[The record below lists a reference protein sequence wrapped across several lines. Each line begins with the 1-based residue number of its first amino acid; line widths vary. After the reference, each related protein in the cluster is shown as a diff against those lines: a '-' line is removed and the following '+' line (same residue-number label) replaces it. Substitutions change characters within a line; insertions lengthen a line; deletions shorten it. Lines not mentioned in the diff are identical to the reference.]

1 MSVTKDEVRHIAHLA
16 RLRVSEDRLDTLAS
30 ELNGILDWIEQLDEV
45 DVEGVEAMTTAVE
58 SSLPMRE
65 DKVTAAGDR
74 DRDPLRH
81 DDVTFSHSSRGTYA
95 AGMLVFA
102 AVIGDAALIAE
113 VIDVDTHGR
122 DPRAVPGAP
131 APPRADAGAFSS
143 SLPPTQR
150 EIEGAGGEMWYEAR
164 HIGAGRAA

>member
-1 MSVTKDEVRHIAHLA
+1 MQQFELLHNATFPRGYPVTPPLK
-16 RLRVSEDRLDTLAS
+16 
-30 ELNGILDWIEQLDEV
+30 
-45 DVEGVEAMTTAVE
+45 TA
-58 SSLPMRE
+58 LLCTPYNRP
-65 DKVTAAGDR
+65 A
-74 DRDPLRH
+74 
-81 DDVTFSHSSRGTYA
+81 
-95 AGMLVFA
+95 FA

>member
-74 DRDPLRH
+74 D
-81 DDVTFSHSSRGTYA
+81 
-95 AGMLVFA
+95 
-102 AVIGDAALIAE
+102 AVLKNAPKSEEGFF
-113 VIDVDTHGR
+113 VV
-122 DPRAVPGAP
+122 PKAV
-131 APPRADAGAFSS
+131 
-143 SLPPTQR
+143 
-150 EIEGAGGEMWYEAR
+150 E
-164 HIGAGRAA
+164 

>member
-1 MSVTKDEVRHIAHLA
+1 MTELPIDVLCCGPF
-16 RLRVSEDRLDTLAS
+16 AS
-30 ELNGILDWIEQLDEV
+30 KFQAQRAL
-45 DVEGVEAMTTAVE
+45 
-58 SSLPMRE
+58 SLLL
-65 DKVTAAGDR
+65 KT
-74 DRDPLRH
+74 
-81 DDVTFSHSSRGTYA
+81 
-95 AGMLVFA
+95 VFHR
-102 AVIGDAALIAE
+102 VIGDAALIAE

>member
-1 MSVTKDEVRHIAHLA
+1 MGAATTRGCHGGGYSALTPPSEAPLG
-16 RLRVSEDRLDTLAS
+16 RVAT
-30 ELNGILDWIEQLDEV
+30 
-45 DVEGVEAMTTAVE
+45 
-58 SSLPMRE
+58 
-65 DKVTAAGDR
+65 
-74 DRDPLRH
+74 
-81 DDVTFSHSSRGTYA
+81 GTCERTVQTRS
-95 AGMLVFA
+95 VFA

>member
-1 MSVTKDEVRHIAHLA
+1 MQYNICYGRTEP
-16 RLRVSEDRLDTLAS
+16 
-30 ELNGILDWIEQLDEV
+30 NG
-45 DVEGVEAMTTAVE
+45 
-58 SSLPMRE
+58 
-65 DKVTAAGDR
+65 
-74 DRDPLRH
+74 
-81 DDVTFSHSSRGTYA
+81 
-95 AGMLVFA
+95 
-102 AVIGDAALIAE
+102 AALIAE

>member
-1 MSVTKDEVRHIAHLA
+1 MCPGHKDVPRA
-16 RLRVSEDRLDTLAS
+16 RRAPCNRRSSFHPAVIERYGACCEALWGFLR
-30 ELNGILDWIEQLDEV
+30 
-45 DVEGVEAMTTAVE
+45 
-58 SSLPMRE
+58 
-65 DKVTAAGDR
+65 TAAGDR

-81 DDVTFSHSSRGTYA
+81 DDVTFSHSSRGPYA